1 MKFYSAR
8 RTMVALTATGF
19 LTLGAILPLGLAHAA
34 PPTPDN
40 PAGNIL
46 GVIPVRGA
54 FNAAKVSASSAGNL
68 LYHSGGSVQT
78 GTHQTYAIYWGSDFS
93 YNGVSGTASPNG
105 YQTLINAYFGNVAAD
120 SVKIPNTSNVY
131 YSDTQYYQ
139 NIGTTTH
146 VQYSEQFSGTWSD
159 TMLPASNGCTSTAGG
174 SVACVSDAQV
184 QAEVAKAILTNHWP
198 TGMGAEYFV
207 YLANGVST
215 CAGSSCFVSSFCAY
229 HSHYADSSGQT
240 VLYANMPFTG
250 YQLSSCSGATGTPN
264 NNAAADA
271 TLSTT
276 SHEANETI
284 TDPLGNA
291 WYDRRGNENGDK
303 CAYNYGTQLG
313 ANGSG
318 NYNQSINGT
327 TYELQQEWS
336 NRSSGCVLTGV

>member
-1 MKFYSAR
+1 M
-8 RTMVALTATGF
+8 
-19 LTLGAILPLGLAHAA
+19 
-34 PPTPDN
+34 
-40 PAGNIL
+40 
-46 GVIPVRGA
+46 RGA
-54 FNAAKVSASSAGNL
+54 FNEAKVSASGAGNL

-78 GTHQTYAIYWGSDFS
+78 GIHHTYAIYWGADFS
-93 YNGVSGTASPNG
+93 YNGVSATASPNG

-120 SVKIPNTSNVY
+120 SGKSSNVY

-139 NIGTTTH
+139 KIGTTTN
-146 VQYSEQFSGTWSD
+146 VQYGEQFGGAWSD
-159 TMLPASNGCTSTAGG
+159 STTLPASGCTSTAGG

-184 QAEVAKAILTNHWP
+184 QAEVAKAITANGWP
-198 TGMGAEYFV
+198 MSMGAEYFV

-303 CAYNYGTQLG
+303 CAYNYGTQLS

-327 TYELQQEWS
+327 SYELQQEWS
-336 NRSSGCVLTGV
+336 NHSSGCVLTGI